1 MNLFGARL
9 KDLRLTNHMTQ
20 SDLGKAINVTK
31 VSICCYEKG
40 TRLPSLETLVH
51 LSEVFKVSI
60 DYLLG
65 SDELIVSD
73 NDESYGAKMA
83 TEEITFI
90 KEIRKYDK
98 LYEQMIADPKRFVEL
113 INIKLK

>member
-1 MNLFGARL
+1 MKITVIGGGNVGTLISAQFSNKGHQVTLYTRD
-9 KDLRLTNHMTQ
+9 KTNW
-20 SDLGKAINVTK
+20 
-31 VSICCYEKG
+31 
-40 TRLPSLETLVH
+40 R
-51 LSEVFKVSI
+51 
-60 DYLLG
+60 
-65 SDELIVSD
+65 DELIVSD

-98 LYEQMIADPKRFVEL
+98 LYEQMIADPRRFVEL

>member
-20 SDLGKAINVTK
+20 SDLGKAI
-31 VSICCYEKG
+31 CCYEKG
-40 TRLPSLETLVH
+40 TRLPSLETLVD